1 MKNKLRYILLLPLS
15 LLYGL
20 IISIRNWLYD
30 IEVFKSEKTTVPII
44 RIGNLRVG
52 GTGKTP
58 HAEFIISRLRDQYH
72 VGLLSRGYRRLTKGF
87 ILADENTA
95 AWQIGD
101 EPFQVFLK
109 FKTVPVASCEDRVE
123 GVKKLLKVHP
133 TLDLIILDDALQ
145 HRRIHGGLSI
155 LLTEFRHLFTR
166 DSMLP
171 GGNLR
176 EPKSGSKRT
185 DIIIVTKCPDDIK
198 PIDLRLIEHEIN
210 PEVYQSLFYSRYD
223 YQEPVP
229 LFSELIEKTWKF
241 ADIKTNKATILLV
254 TGIANPTLIINYLEQ
269 YTGDI
274 HKMNFDDH
282 HDFSKKDIS
291 RIEQRFNSID
301 HPEKLIIITEKDAAR
316 LIHNKYVSDILKKHI
331 FVLSIQVN
339 ILNNEENTLIKKITD
354 YVAENTGN
362 S

>member
-30 IEVFKSEKTTVPII
+30 IEVIKSDVSAVPLI

-58 HAEFIISRLRDQYH
+58 HAEFILSRLNKQYQI
-72 VGLLSRGYRRLTKGF
+72 GLLSRGYKRLTKGF
-87 ILADENTA
+87 VLADENTA

-109 FKTVPVASCEDRVE
+109 FKSMPIASCEDRVE
-123 GVKKLLKVHP
+123 GVKKLLKAYP
-133 TLDLIILDDALQ
+133 SLDLIVLDDALQ
-145 HRRIHGGLSI
+145 HRRIQGGLSI
-155 LLTEFRHLFTR
+155 LLTEFRHLYTR

-176 EPKSGSKRT
+176 EPKSGSKRA

-210 PEVYQSLFYSRYD
+210 PAIYQSLFFSSYV
-223 YQEPVP
+223 YQEPAA
-229 LFSELIEKTWKF
+229 LFPEQIERVWRF
-241 ADIKTNKATILLV
+241 HDIKANKAAILLV
-254 TGIANPTLIINYLEQ
+254 TGIANPSLIVNYLEQ
-269 YTGDI
+269 YSGDI
-274 HKMNFDDH
+274 RKMNFDDH
-282 HDFSKKDIS
+282 HDFSKRDIY
-291 RIEQRFNSID
+291 RIEQRFNSIEQA
-301 HPEKLIIITEKDAAR
+301 HKLIIITEKDAAR
-316 LIHNKYVSDILKKHI
+316 LLHNKYVPDILKKHI